1 MPPRAKCSWTSMI
14 RRLTCYRAVKLST
27 RSAQKTG
34 RLRQCQH
41 FFVRSHVIAR
51 LRQGLLGPYL
61 DDLATSLHRQG
72 YAPSSIQSYLRTGD
86 TFGRWLH
93 RHGYPVSALDAAV
106 VQRYVTGLRRYRSG
120 HLPKAAE
127 GLNHLLRF
135 RQHQGVVPRW
145 SAAPPATSVDLWL
158 AEYATYLDQVVGVA
172 VGTRQGYLRLAR
184 RFLTACFGSAPPDWS
199 ALTAPMITAFV
210 CQEAAQRQGA
220 GRQGPAIAVRSLL
233 RFLVFRGAIRPG
245 LEAAAPLP
253 PQWTH
258 AALPPRLLPHEVELL
273 LTTSAGDTARSRRN
287 HAILLLLARLGLRA
301 HAVVSLC
308 LDDID

>member
-1 MPPRAKCSWTSMI
+1 
-14 RRLTCYRAVKLST
+14 
-27 RSAQKTG
+27 
-34 RLRQCQH
+34 
-41 FFVRSHVIAR
+41 
-51 LRQGLLGPYL
+51 
-61 DDLATSLHRQG
+61 
-72 YAPSSIQSYLRTGD
+72 
-86 TFGRWLH
+86 
-93 RHGYPVSALDAAV
+93 
-106 VQRYVTGLRRYRSG
+106 
-120 HLPKAAE
+120 
-127 GLNHLLRF
+127 
-135 RQHQGVVPRW
+135 
-145 SAAPPATSVDLWL
+145 
-158 AEYATYLDQVVGVA
+158 A

-220 GRQGPAIAVRSLL
+220 GRHGPAIAGRSLL
-233 RFLVFRGAIRPG
+233 QFLVFRGATRPG
-245 LEAAAPLP
+245 VAAAAPTP

-308 LDDID
+308 LDDIDWADGRLGIRPG